1 MRNRP
6 LGPRPGDEAPEGP
19 PEQDEPRPPRPGRF
33 RPGAPDPSG
42 DFQRMPRPFTLL
54 PRHEGLV
61 DQTSSNEFYYVVWFR
76 DGQEL
81 ARSTNAPSL
90 SRPAGIPGQGAGP
103 YLRGNFR
110 EIFHTTPVGEI
121 VLVGR
126 SVTRE
131 LHDLKATA
139 GWLALTGTVIL
150 ALGLLGGWWIS
161 SRAIRPINA
170 ISVAAMRIADGD
182 LSQRIDVAD
191 TDTELGRLAAVLNST
206 FTRLEAAFNRQKQFT
221 SDAAHELRT
230 PVSVIITQAQ
240 STLNRERPAAEY
252 RETIEACLRAAQRMR
267 RLIESSLEL
276 ARLDAG
282 QEVMKRETF
291 DLATVA
297 RECIGGLRPVAEERR
312 ITIVPQ
318 LTPAEC
324 IGDADRIAQVAANLL
339 SNAIQYGYEK
349 SDIVVASGKQDG
361 SAWIS
366 VTDNGEGIP
375 PEELPHIFERFYRV
389 EKSRQAG
396 RTGLGLAISKALVEA
411 QGGTIEVTSQP
422 GKGSQFVIRLPGS
435 SS

>member
-1 MRNRP
+1 MESCYK
-6 LGPRPGDEAPEGP
+6 LTLED
-19 PEQDEPRPPRPGRF
+19 
-33 RPGAPDPSG
+33 SG
-42 DFQRMPRPFTLL
+42 DRGPL
-54 PRHEGLV
+54 P
-61 DQTSSNEFYYVVWFR
+61 WC
-76 DGQEL
+76 
-81 ARSTNAPSL
+81 
-90 SRPAGIPGQGAGP
+90 
-103 YLRGNFR
+103 
-110 EIFHTTPVGEI
+110 
-121 VLVGR
+121 
-126 SVTRE
+126 
-131 LHDLKATA
+131 
-139 GWLALTGTVIL
+139 
-150 ALGLLGGWWIS
+150 GG
-161 SRAIRPINA
+161 
-170 ISVAAMRIADGD
+170 DD
-182 LSQRIDVAD
+182 
-191 TDTELGRLAAVLNST
+191 
-206 FTRLEAAFNRQKQFT
+206 
-221 SDAAHELRT
+221 
-230 PVSVIITQAQ
+230 
-240 STLNRERPAAEY
+240 RERPAAEY

-324 IGDADRIAQVAANLL
+324 IGDADRIAQVVANLL

-366 VTDNGEGIP
+366 VTDSGEGIP